1 MKLVRYIAKNSSG
14 ASIGI
19 LDEDIISEI
28 PGSSG
33 NLETIPLLD
42 KNGLSQLQNAS
53 VSHHSLADVRLLSP
67 VDSSKKLLMLAAN
80 YIPTDGKLEK
90 DLSIETPEFFS
101 KPSTALLADSE
112 IIPANSLVVNQVEE
126 IELGVIIGKPG
137 KNIKREDAFDHIFGY
152 TVVNDV
158 SGRDLDFSTERQNPD
173 RKKWF
178 DWLNGKWLD
187 GYCCVGP
194 WIIPAADLPDPTN
207 LRLTTKVNGEIRVD
221 SNTNLMIH
229 NIESQIEYISNLC
242 TLLPGDLISTGV
254 ALAGKDDDELY
265 LNPGD
270 VIEGTV
276 EGVGTLTNT
285 TGK

>member
-1 MKLVRYIAKNSSG
+1 MKLVRYIANNSTG
-14 ASIGI
+14 PAVGI
-19 LDEDIISEI
+19 LDGDTISEV

-42 KNGLSQLQNAS
+42 KSGLSQLKNAS
-53 VSHHSLADVRLLSP
+53 MTQHSLGDVRLLSP
-67 VDSSKKLLMLAAN
+67 IDGSKKLLLLAAN
-80 YIPTDGKLEK
+80 YTPVGGKLEK
-90 DLSIETPEFFS
+90 DLSIEEPEFFS
-101 KPSTALLADSE
+101 KPSTALIADGE
-112 IIPANSLVVNQVEE
+112 IIPDNSLVVNQVEE

-137 KNIKREDAFDHIFGY
+137 KNIKKENAFDHIFGY

-158 SGRDLDFSTERQNPD
+158 SGRDLDFSPD
-173 RKKWF
+173 RKNPARSGWF

-187 GYCCVGP
+187 GYCAVGP
-194 WIIPAADLPDPTN
+194 WIIPAEDLKDPTN
-207 LRLTTKVNGEIRVD
+207 LKLTTKVNGKERLV
-221 SNTNLMIH
+221 STTKLMIH

-242 TLLPGDLISTGV
+242 TLETGDLIATGV
-254 ALAGKDDDELY
+254 AAGASDDEIY